1 MMHPA
6 TPDPAGLDPRT
17 SHTPDT
23 HMSPDA
29 PTKPRRVLLLEGNED
44 GTVGGSHQA
53 QYDLVRLMDRTRF
66 EPVVAY
72 YQENRFAGLMREEGV
87 EVLILDELRRRE
99 YRLRTQGS
107 APAKAWSILVGAIAE
122 RRRLIRSLG
131 VDLVHLNN
139 SPGSGFDDW
148 LPAAR
153 LNGIPC
159 VTFAMGNAPRELGR
173 LQQAMAQRFD
183 RIFVISDQV
192 QRTFIEAGYPR
203 DRLSMTQIGVDVQRF
218 RKLRVRTREEVRR
231 ELGLP
236 EEQVVAC
243 MVGNLRHWKGQHVV
257 LEGLRR
263 MDPEIR
269 ERLTVLFVGSV
280 GPEFQ
285 DYFQG
290 LEGQVAK
297 WGLEG
302 SVRFVGGRTDVP
314 DILGASDL
322 GLHASVLPEPFGLVV
337 VEAMAMGI
345 PAVATSHGGPATV
358 VTPDTGI
365 THSPEDP
372 GELAEAL
379 TRLVQDPD
387 LRLRLGAN
395 ASARAEEYDA
405 RVMVREIQRVYEEIL
420 GNGRP

>member
-1 MMHPA
+1 MPQEALHP
-6 TPDPAGLDPRT
+6 
-17 SHTPDT
+17 
-23 HMSPDA
+23 
-29 PTKPRRVLLLEGNED
+29 PRRILLLEVNED

-53 QYDLVRLMDRTRF
+53 QYDLVRLMDRKRF
-66 EPVVAY
+66 QPVVAY
-72 YQENRFAGLMREEGV
+72 YQENRFAGLMRDEGV
-87 EVLILDELRRRE
+87 EVLVLDEVRRQE
-99 YRLRTQGS
+99 YRLRTEGP
-107 APAKAWSILVGAIAE
+107 APAKAWNMLVGAIAY

-131 VDLVHLNN
+131 IDLVHLNN

-153 LNGIPC
+153 LAGVPC

-173 LQQAMAQRFD
+173 LQQAMARRFD

-203 DRLSMTQIGVDVQRF
+203 DRLSMTQIGVDIQRF
-218 RKLRVRTREEVRR
+218 RELRVRSREEVRR
-231 ELGLP
+231 ELELP

-243 MVGNLRHWKGQHVV
+243 MVGNVRHWKGQHVV

-263 MDPEIR
+263 MEPEVR
-269 ERLTVLFVGSV
+269 KQLTVIFVGSV

-285 DYFQG
+285 DYFRG
-290 LEGQVAK
+290 LEERVVE

-302 SVRFVGGRTDVP
+302 SVRFLGGRTDVP

-365 THSPEDP
+365 THSPERP
-372 GELAEAL
+372 EELAEAL
-379 TRLVQDPD
+379 TRLVQDPG

-405 RVMVREIQRVYEEIL
+405 RVMVREIQRVYGEIL
-420 GNGRP
+420 GDGRA